1 MLKIYKI
8 MILKKG
14 FLFIVVFVSL
24 NIFSQETTLDKVSQE
39 TCEYLDSDEVKSL
52 DVDKRTEKLGLFILN
67 LYNKYEEEFNKDGI
81 VVDFYDGSDAASK
94 FGEQVGINM
103 ARFCP
108 EALIALAEDINEE
121 PAEELFEVS
130 GSLVSVVGDEFS
142 TVILKDE
149 EGKTQKFLW
158 LQNFKG
164 SDQLIQSLENLNAA
178 SNVTLIYNNIECY
191 SPQLKDYIIRKVIV
205 ELTFVD

>member
-1 MLKIYKI
+1 MSVC
-8 MILKKG
+8 G
-14 FLFIVVFVSL
+14 
-24 NIFSQETTLDKVSQE
+24 
-39 TCEYLDSDEVKSL
+39 DE
-52 DVDKRTEKLGLFILN
+52 
-67 LYNKYEEEFNKDGI
+67 
-81 VVDFYDGSDAASK
+81 
-94 FGEQVGINM
+94 
-103 ARFCP
+103 
-108 EALIALAEDINEE
+108 INEE

>member
-1 MLKIYKI
+1 

-14 FLFIVVFVSL
+14 LFFIIVFISL
-24 NIFSQETTLDKVSQE
+24 NVFSQETTLDKVSQE
-39 TCEYLDSDEVKSL
+39 TCEYLNSDEMKNL

-81 VVDFYDGSDAASK
+81 VVNFYDGSDAASK

-103 ARFCP
+103 AKFCP

-178 SNVTLIYNNIECY
+178 SNVTLIYNNIEYY